1 MAERKRKEIPA
12 CAGMTKRVLRPR
24 IVVRGRQAQDDP
36 STPDQVRGRL
46 GSGRAEKESKQPRI
60 IPNKNRKLQVAPT
73 SRKLFDEAAK
83 DEFLEWFAA
92 TGNCALSARKTGFH
106 YRTVIR
112 HWREDEAFGERCEE
126 ALRMGYPRLEELAL
140 RAAEEALK
148 RAAAKPIKGDRAPPP
163 EHFRMDPMTAVQL
176 LREHKRHLAGL
187 AGGSGR
193 GAKPGPPP
201 TKWSF
206 DAAFE
211 ALDKELQVFKAR
223 TEAGDVPEY
232 EDDEERPPKD
242 RDAA

>member
-1 MAERKRKEIPA
+1 MARHKDGTRRGTPPA
-12 CAGMTKRVLRPR
+12 SA
-24 IVVRGRQAQDDP
+24 
-36 STPDQVRGRL
+36 
-46 GSGRAEKESKQPRI
+46 GSGQGLRI
-60 IPNKNRKLQVAPT
+60 IPNKNRRLQVAPT

-92 TGNCALSARKTGFH
+92 TGNCALSARKIGFH

-112 HWREDEAFGERCEE
+112 HWREDEVFGARCEE

-148 RAAAKPIKGDRAPPP
+148 RAAAKRIKGDRAPPG

-201 TKWSF
+201 KRWSF
-206 DAAFE
+206 EEAMA
-211 ALDKELQVFKAR
+211 ALDKKLRSLGLRHGIPADWEPPEQAA
-223 TEAGDVPEY
+223 AGQGG
-232 EDDEERPPKD
+232 
-242 RDAA
+242 